1 MHCSRKVSHRKGT
14 TMNLTWKQ
22 YDLQLKYTFRISR
35 SARDVAPVVILTLE
49 HDGIIAYGEASP
61 TKRYGEDLQTIDT
74 FFRSLDLSR
83 YESPL
88 QLEDILAY
96 VDAAAPGN
104 TSAKCAVDLA
114 LHDWIGKKL
123 GVPLYQLWGL
133 NPTKTAQCS
142 FTIAIDSKEVVEQKV
157 REAEEYPVL
166 KVKVGLDNDEE
177 MISTIRKITDK
188 VLYVDANE
196 GWKDRNLALERIK
209 WLKDQNVEFVEQ
221 PMPAAQFDDLCWLR
235 EHSDLPLIADES
247 VLRLSEIPKLAK
259 AFDGINIKLMKC
271 TGVREAMRMIN
282 TARALEMKVM
292 MGCMIETAV
301 GISAGAHLGPLLDYA
316 DLDGNVLISNDP
328 FDGVRNIKGRLDLNT
343 LPGLGVTLKA

>member
-1 MHCSRKVSHRKGT
+1 MKLS
-14 TMNLTWKQ
+14 WKQ
-22 YDLQLKYTFRISR
+22 YDLRLKHTFRISR
-35 SARDVAPVVILTLE
+35 SARDIAPVIILELV
-49 HDGIIAYGEASP
+49 HDGITAYGEASP
-61 TKRYGEDLQTIDT
+61 TKRYGESLETIAA
-74 FFRSLDLSR
+74 FFTGLDLSR
-83 YESPL
+83 FESPM

-96 VDAAAPGN
+96 IDAAAPGN

-114 LHDWIGKKL
+114 LHDWVGKKL
-123 GVPLYQLWGL
+123 GVPLYKLWGL
-133 NPTKTAQCS
+133 NPAKAAPCS

-157 REAEEYPVL
+157 LEAADFPIL
-166 KVKVGLDNDEE
+166 KVKLGLDNDEE
-177 MISTIRKITDK
+177 MINTIRKVTDK

-221 PMPAAQFDDLCWLR
+221 PMPAEQFDDMKWLR
-235 EHSDLPLIADES
+235 DKSDLPLIADES
-247 VLRLSEIPKLAK
+247 VLRLSEVPKLAE

-282 TARALEMKVM
+282 TARALNMKVM

-301 GISAGAHLGPLLDYA
+301 GISAGAHLAPLLDYA

-328 FDGVRNIKGRLDLNT
+328 FDGVRNIKGKLALIDQ
-343 LPGLGVTLKA
+343 PGLGVTLRP